1 MSKKTN
7 LIRPVITQI
16 IPALNNGGVERG
28 TIETAQ
34 AISDVGWNPIVI
46 SAGGM
51 LESQLKRAGAKHF
64 TLPVNKK
71 NPVSWQFTK
80 IKLQKIL
87 KGENVDIVHVRSRV
101 PAWVGLPVAKVL
113 AIPTV
118 STIHGKFEAYNL
130 LKRAYNKQMLKADEI
145 IAISKFTQS
154 VIERQFP
161 KLLPN
166 LSLNVIHRG
175 VDTSVFNPI
184 NVTQQ
189 RIINEAERIGLP
201 DGLPVVML
209 PARPSSWKGHLILL
223 RALARL
229 EHLKVAIVLLGA
241 GDFNTGYAEMLEKT
255 SVELGLG
262 ANVRITTS
270 SRDMPAALML
280 ADVVVM
286 PSIHP
291 EPFGRIAIEAQAMG
305 RPVIA
310 FDHGGA
316 RETIFEGKTGW
327 LAQPNDID
335 SLSENLKTALS
346 ISKSKRNELSNL
358 AQSSVKR
365 RFSVRKMTNSTLEIY
380 RKLLLKKGFSPLVL
394 GK

>member
-1 MSKKTN
+1 MSQKTN
-7 LIRPVITQI
+7 LIRPVIAQI

-46 SAGGM
+46 SSGGM

-101 PAWVGLPVAKVL
+101 PAWIGLPVAKVFD
-113 AIPTV
+113 IPTV

-145 IAISKFTQS
+145 IAISKFTKS

-166 LSLNVIHRG
+166 ISLNVIHRG

-201 DGLPVVML
+201 DDLPVVML

-229 EHLKVAIVLLGA
+229 EHLQVAIVLLGA

-316 RETIFEGKTGW
+316 RETILEGKTGW
-327 LAQPNDID
+327 LAKPNDID

-358 AQSSVKR
+358 AQSNVKR

>member
-1 MSKKTN
+1 MSQKTN
-7 LIRPVITQI
+7 LIRPVIAQI

-34 AISDVGWNPIVI
+34 AISDVGWKPIVI
-46 SAGGM
+46 SSGGM

-101 PAWVGLPVAKVL
+101 PAWIGLPVAKVFD
-113 AIPTV
+113 IPTV

-145 IAISKFTQS
+145 IAISKFTKS

-166 LSLNVIHRG
+166 ISLNVIHRG
-175 VDTSVFNPI
+175 VDTSVFSPN

-201 DGLPVVML
+201 DDLPVVML

-229 EHLKVAIVLLGA
+229 EHLQVAIVLLGA
-241 GDFNTGYAEMLEKT
+241 GDFNTGYAEMLEKA

-316 RETIFEGKTGW
+316 RETILEGKTGW
-327 LAQPNDID
+327 LAKPNDID
-335 SLSENLKTALS
+335 SLSANLKAALS

-358 AQSSVKR
+358 AQSNVKR

-380 RKLLLKKGFSPLVL
+380 RKLLLKRGFSPLVL